1 MIGNI
6 GIFGDFIARVL
17 HAQPR
22 VVGRVCE
29 EAVNTGKLSPCA
41 ELRGS

>member
-1 MIGNI
+1 MIGKI
-6 GIFGDFIARVL
+6 GIFGESIARVL

-22 VVGRVCE
+22 LVGCVCQE
-29 EAVNTGKLSPCA
+29 VMNTGKLSPCA

>member
-6 GIFGDFIARVL
+6 GIFGEFIARVL

-22 VVGRVCE
+22 LVGRVCQE
-29 EAVNTGKLSPCA
+29 VVNTGKLSPCA